1 MEKQHSYDLYGRK
14 LAYVLLSDGTC
25 LNEVMINEGYARPY
39 SKNYCKAL
47 ASYQVINFERK
58 QEKRSLYSAF
68 ERFEQT
74 VYPK

>member
-1 MEKQHSYDLYGRK
+1 
-14 LAYVLLSDGTC
+14 
-25 LNEVMINEGYARPY
+25 MINEGYAKPC
-39 SKNYCKAL
+39 SKYYFKAL